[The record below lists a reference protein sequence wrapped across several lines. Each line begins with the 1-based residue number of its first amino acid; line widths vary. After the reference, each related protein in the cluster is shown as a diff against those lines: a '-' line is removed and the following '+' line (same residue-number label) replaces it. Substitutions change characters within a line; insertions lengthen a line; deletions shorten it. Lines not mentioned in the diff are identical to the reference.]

1 MICVHTLK
9 YKFLLS
15 TVQENKCNT
24 NLLIS
29 QRKYGFLIK
38 LCTHFYI
45 YVWVHSILVH
55 QQIDVAIDPVSFY
68 FFTPWL
74 KPYKTQKYKF
84 LIVRYSL
91 VPIYAKRNKKTNI
104 RLKENVKAICEVGID
119 AHHYME
125 LFFYTS
131 WLPPNTDFFPL
142 PSPGHLWYRH
152 WHPNSEADI
161 CERYWA
167 DFDDLK
173 TNIHRIECIFYI
185 CKDF

>member
-68 FFTPWL
+68 FFTPWCGIKAVNSNVSNRIIL
-74 KPYKTQKYKF
+74 TCLAWFQLWQESVLYCSKE
-84 LIVRYSL
+84 IVSNAFCTI
-91 VPIYAKRNKKTNI
+91 VKK
-104 RLKENVKAICEVGID
+104 EWAIWATKSVLLLTLEV
-119 AHHYME
+119 
-125 LFFYTS
+125 
-131 WLPPNTDFFPL
+131 
-142 PSPGHLWYRH
+142 
-152 WHPNSEADI
+152 
-161 CERYWA
+161 A
-167 DFDDLK
+167 DFIPL
-173 TNIHRIECIFYI
+173 TERGIASCRHS
-185 CKDF
+185 

>member
-68 FFTPWL
+68 LFTPW
-74 KPYKTQKYKF
+74 
-84 LIVRYSL
+84 
-91 VPIYAKRNKKTNI
+91 
-104 RLKENVKAICEVGID
+104 
-119 AHHYME
+119 
-125 LFFYTS
+125 
-131 WLPPNTDFFPL
+131 
-142 PSPGHLWYRH
+142 
-152 WHPNSEADI
+152 
-161 CERYWA
+161 CERVE
-167 DFDDLK
+167 FEK
-173 TNIHRIECIFYI
+173 KRIWIPTAK
-185 CKDF
+185 KDRMRQRREREREREKERVRERERKREMAKDIKHAFILSLAYFARGML